1 MQSDTAMLRAVVA
14 LFDELGL
21 DASAIE
27 HLEQFEEWLTQ
38 LSDLEL
44 SAMIEFL
51 SRRLT
56 RRFESLNQSK

>member
-1 MQSDTAMLRAVVA
+1 MQSDTAMIRAVVA

-27 HLEQFEEWLTQ
+27 HLEQFEQWLIQ

-56 RRFESLNQSK
+56 RRFEAVKQ